1 LADLCAVLVAAG
13 AAEVVLGWLAVRR
26 FSLAAPVPGSRPPVS
41 VLKPLHGEE
50 SLLEE
55 ALSGFCAQDY
65 PEIQLVFGV
74 QDPADRALAV
84 VARLRERFPDLAKT
98 TVIDDTP
105 HGQNGKIS
113 NLVNMVPHARHPV
126 VLVSDS
132 DMHVGPDYVAR
143 VIDTLEQ
150 PGTGLVT
157 SVYTGRPARA
167 CIASALGCAY
177 INQIFLP
184 GVLLARWLGRQ
195 DCMGATMA
203 LRRETLER
211 IGGFRALASYIAD
224 DAVLGHRV
232 VGLGLKVALAPVAP
246 QTTVEE
252 RRLAD
257 IAAHEL
263 RWARTNRGVAP
274 LAFAASI
281 LIQFPLFW
289 AGLLCTLMP
298 NEASAWAA
306 FAGMWALRAVCGA
319 DIERRLGAP
328 VTPFWLAPVRDTM
341 SVCISL
347 VAYAGRRVAW
357 RGRLL
362 HNTDHRLFAGAP
374 VTLLPGEG

>member
-1 LADLCAVLVAAG
+1 VIADSDVHVAPDYLEHLVAALQLTG
-13 AAEVVLGWLAVRR
+13 AGLAPPLYPVL
-26 FSLAAPVPGSRPPVS
+26 
-41 VLKPLHGEE
+41 
-50 SLLEE
+50 
-55 ALSGFCAQDY
+55 
-65 PEIQLVFGV
+65 
-74 QDPADRALAV
+74 PASRALA
-84 VARLRERFPDLAKT
+84 ARLGAT
-98 TVIDDTP
+98 QIT
-105 HGQNGKIS
+105 H
-113 NLVNMVPHARHPV
+113 
-126 VLVSDS
+126 
-132 DMHVGPDYVAR
+132 
-143 VIDTLEQ
+143 TL
-150 PGTGLVT
+150 
-157 SVYTGRPARA
+157 
-167 CIASALGCAY
+167 
-177 INQIFLP
+177 LP
-184 GVLLARWLGRQ
+184 GVLLARMLGRR
-195 DCMGATMA
+195 DALGATMA
-203 LRRETLER
+203 LRRETLAR
-211 IGGFRALASYIAD
+211 VGGLLACVNHLAD
-224 DAVLGHRV
+224 DNVLGRLVREAGLSV
-232 VGLGLKVALAPVAP
+232 VLAATVPA
-246 QTTVEE
+246 TTVPEAS
-252 RRLAD
+252 LA
-257 IAAHEL
+257 ALWRHEL